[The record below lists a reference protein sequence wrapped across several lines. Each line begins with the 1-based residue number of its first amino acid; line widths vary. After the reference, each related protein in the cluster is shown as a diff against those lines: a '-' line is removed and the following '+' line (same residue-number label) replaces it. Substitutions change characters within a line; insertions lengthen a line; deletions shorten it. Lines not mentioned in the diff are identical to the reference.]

1 MILLIDNYDSFSH
14 NLARYFRELGCELQ
28 VVRNDAITV
37 ADIDPA
43 KIQAIVISPGPCTP
57 NESGVSLEVIRH
69 FAGII
74 PIMGVCLGH
83 QAIGQVFGA
92 SVTNALQVRHGKL
105 SGIKHNGDSLFT
117 KIPPKFVVT
126 RYHSLVID
134 PASIP
139 DDLQIVAWSDD
150 VKTPE
155 IMAIKHKHLPVW
167 GVQYHPE
174 SLLTEYGHQ
183 VLLNFLLLAKVVSP
197 NADIH
202 CVSEFNGQSVTL
214 NKTM

>member
-14 NLARYFRELGCELQ
+14 NLARYFQELGCELE

-57 NESGVSLEVIRH
+57 NESGVSLEVIRQ

-92 SVTNALQVRHGKL
+92 TVTNALQVRHGKL
-105 SGIKHNGDSLFT
+105 SGVKHYGDRLFT
-117 KIPPKFVVT
+117 NIPQQFVVT

-139 DDLQIVAWSDD
+139 DCLQVIAWSDD
-150 VKTPE
+150 GETPE
-155 IMAIKHKHLPVW
+155 IMAVKHKDLPVW

-197 NADIH
+197 DADIN

-214 NKTM
+214 NNTM

>member
-14 NLARYFRELGCELQ
+14 NLARYFQELGCELQ
-28 VVRNDAITV
+28 VVRNDAISV
-37 ADIDPA
+37 ADINPA

-150 VKTPE
+150 AKTPE

>member
-1 MILLIDNYDSFSH
+1 M
-14 NLARYFRELGCELQ
+14 
-28 VVRNDAITV
+28 RNDAITV

-43 KIQAIVISPGPCTP
+43 KVQAIVISPGPCTP

-105 SGIKHNGDSLFT
+105 SGVKHNGDSLFT
-117 KIPPKFVVT
+117 NIPHQFVVT

-139 DDLQIVAWSDD
+139 DCLQVIAWSDD
-150 VKTPE
+150 GETPE
-155 IMAIKHKHLPVW
+155 IMAVKHKNLPVW

-183 VLLNFLLLAKVVSP
+183 VLLNFLLLAKVVSAD
-197 NADIH
+197 ADIN

-214 NKTM
+214 NNTM

>member
-1 MILLIDNYDSFSH
+1 LILLIDNYDSFSH

-150 VKTPE
+150 AKTPE